1 MKTTIQPGDGDPC
14 HGTNNGYNN
23 LGCRCDACRVA
34 HTSYLRERG
43 IGSYRRVPCPTCGGT
58 KALRAI
64 QCRWCYYARTEAA
77 HGTESRYTDRGC
89 RCDLC
94 RAASAAARGA
104 RRHANID
111 ATRTYDRD
119 YKARKRAAA

>member
-14 HGTNNGYNN
+14 HGTYNGYNN

-34 HTSYLRERG
+34 HTDHLRERG
-43 IGSYRRVPCPTCGGT
+43 YGGYRRVPCPTCGAPKKFEAT
-58 KALRAI
+58 
-64 QCRWCYYARTEAA
+64 QCRACMNAAREAA
-77 HGTESRYTDRGC
+77 RGTTSRYKNGC

-94 RAASAAARGA
+94 RAASSAARKG

-111 ATRTYDRD
+111 ATRAYDRD